1 MKEARVNELKE
12 CIEQLKRSVDTL
24 TGRMYKEETTYFAEV
39 YNRAIKFAISLYMLD
54 IQVLETK
61 LKLIEDE
68 KI

>member
-1 MKEARVNELKE
+1 MRTTEIKE

-24 TGRMYKEETTYFAEV
+24 NDRIYKQGTTHFAEV
-39 YNRAIKFAISLYMLD
+39 YNQAIKFAISLYMLD